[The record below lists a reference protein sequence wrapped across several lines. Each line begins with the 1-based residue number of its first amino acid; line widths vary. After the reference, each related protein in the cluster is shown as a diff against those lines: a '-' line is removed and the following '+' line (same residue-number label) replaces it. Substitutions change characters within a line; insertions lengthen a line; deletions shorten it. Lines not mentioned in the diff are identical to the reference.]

1 MRAFDSQDCQD
12 CFAFENRYSTSFLEL
27 LRGVEFFGEAHVAEQ
42 DQNLR
47 KAVELKMT
55 LINRYPRILSFAF
68 ILVVLLVLPFQIT
81 DAAKRRHENNVRGK
95 KDRHSVSRSE
105 KGKKLAARDRR
116 ANNRRERLSARD
128 TRRGGRSRIS
138 PRLSRRELRRDRAQS
153 AREQAAMLKALER
166 RRGRPLTKRERTAEL
181 RRMGSQRRR
190 EMLEARRRAEAARRA
205 AIARQRALDQALRDE
220 VQGMIARDNTSG
232 EDPQVRR
239 VAINALGNHAG
250 TVVVMDPM
258 TGKLYSIVNQEWGVR
273 RGFKPCS
280 TIKLVTGVAGLSENI
295 IPPSELT
302 LAADRP
308 RMDLTS
314 ALARS
319 DNAYFERVGSGIGFD
334 KMIHYARELGLGEKT
349 GANVSFES
357 AGHLPEMGPGFALHR
372 MFSYADGFEVT
383 ALQLGNL
390 VSAMANG
397 GKLLV
402 PQIPNP
408 QDNSAKFKTKVRRKL
423 DIDGNVLQRMIPGM
437 IGSVNYG
444 SGRRAYDPMQTV
456 AGKTGT
462 CNGGG
467 GSWVGLFTSYAPLA
481 NPRLAVVVIT
491 RGTDAH
497 HHLPAAVAGQIYRD
511 LHDRFGTP
519 TNLQIASTPDDEEKE
534 VGTEEGDDMMADQ
547 NAKDAANT
555 DDSSAVATPSP
566 AHKLLPESGPSNVKR
581 VMNPINPPVQKTEA
595 QKPATPA
602 KTSMKPT
609 IQPDNRPRRTQDK
622 QP

>member
-1 MRAFDSQDCQD
+1 
-12 CFAFENRYSTSFLEL
+12 
-27 LRGVEFFGEAHVAEQ
+27 
-42 DQNLR
+42 
-47 KAVELKMT
+47 MT
-55 LINRYPRILSFAF
+55 LTNRHPRTLFFALILIA
-68 ILVVLLVLPFQIT
+68 LLVLPFNT
-81 DAAKRRHENNVRGK
+81 ADAARKRHEKNAREKNS
-95 KDRHSVSRSE
+95 RHAATRSE
-105 KGKKLAARDRR
+105 KGKKLSAKERR
-116 ANNRRERLSARD
+116 NNRREQLSAKD
-128 TRRGGRSRIS
+128 SRRGGKS
-138 PRLSRRELRRDRAQS
+138 RLSRRELRREA
-153 AREQAAMLKALER
+153 AREQSASLKALER
-166 RRGRPLTKRERTAEL
+166 KLHRPLNRRERA
-181 RRMGSQRRR
+181 RMAAQRRR
-190 EMLEARRRAEAARRA
+190 EILEARRRAEAARRA
-205 AIARQRALDQALRDE
+205 AIARQRALDKALRDE
-220 VQGMIARDNTSG
+220 VQGMIARDNTIG

-258 TGKLYSIVNQEWGVR
+258 TGKVYSIVNQEWGVR

-280 TIKLVTGVAGLSENI
+280 TIKLVTGVAGLSENGI
-295 IPPSELT
+295 SPAELT
-302 LAADRP
+302 LASGRNQ
-308 RMDLTS
+308 DLTS
-314 ALARS
+314 ALAHS
-319 DNAYFERVGSGIGFD
+319 DNPYFERVGSNIGFD

-349 GANVSFES
+349 GANVPFEF
-357 AGHLPEMGPGFALHR
+357 AGHLPEMKPGFALHR

-402 PQIPNP
+402 PQVPNP
-408 QDNSAKFKTKVRRKL
+408 QEVSAKFKPKVRRKL

-444 SGRRAYDPMQTV
+444 SGRKAYDPLQTV

-511 LHDRFGTP
+511 LHQRFGTP

-534 VGTEEGDDMMADQ
+534 LGTEEGNDMIADQ
-547 NAKDAANT
+547 SGTNAA
-555 DDSSAVATPSP
+555 SSAADTAAPT
-566 AHKLLPESGPSNVKR
+566 HKLVPESSPSNVKR
-581 VMNPINPPVQKTEA
+581 VIKPINLPTQKSDS
-595 QKPATPA
+595 QKVVTPS
-602 KTSMKPT
+602 TVKPST
-609 IQPDNRPRRTQDK
+609 QPDNRPRRTLNS

>member
-1 MRAFDSQDCQD
+1 
-12 CFAFENRYSTSFLEL
+12 
-27 LRGVEFFGEAHVAEQ
+27 
-42 DQNLR
+42 
-47 KAVELKMT
+47 MT
-55 LINRYPRILSFAF
+55 LTNRHPRNLSFAF
-68 ILVVLLVLPFQIT
+68 ILVLLLVLPFQI
-81 DAAKRRHENNVRGK
+81 AEGAKKRHEDRARGK
-95 KDRHSVSRSE
+95 NERRSASRAD
-105 KGKKLAARDRR
+105 KGKKLSARDRR
-116 ANNRRERLSARD
+116 ASNRRERLSARD
-128 TRRGGRSRIS
+128 SRRGGKSRAS
-138 PRLSRRELRRDRAQS
+138 AHLSRRELRIQS
-153 AREQAAMLKALER
+153 AREQASLLKALER
-166 RRGRPLTKRERTAEL
+166 KRGRPLSKRERNAEL
-181 RRMGSQRRR
+181 RRMGSKRRR
-190 EMLEARRRAEAARRA
+190 EILEARRRAEAARRA
-205 AIARQRALDQALRDE
+205 AIARQRALDKALRDE
-220 VQGMIARDNTSG
+220 VQGMISRDNTSG

-258 TGKLYSIVNQEWGVR
+258 TGKVYSIVNQEWAVR

-280 TIKLVTGVAGLSENI
+280 TIKLVTGVAGLSENVI
-295 IPPSELT
+295 QPAEL
-302 LAADRP
+302 ASASDN

-314 ALARS
+314 ALAHS
-319 DNAYFERVGSGIGFD
+319 DNSYFERVGSGLGFD

-349 GANVSFES
+349 GANVPFEY
-357 AGHLPEMGPGFALHR
+357 AGHLPEMGPGFAMHR

-408 QDNSAKFKTKVRRKL
+408 QEPSARFKPRVRRKL
-423 DIDGNVLQRMIPGM
+423 EIDGNVLQRMIPGM

-444 SGRRAYDPMQTV
+444 SGRKAYDPLQTV

-481 NPRLAVVVIT
+481 NPKLAVVVIT

-511 LHDRFGTP
+511 LHNRFGTP

-534 VGTEEGDDMMADQ
+534 VGTEEGDDMIAEQSKEADD
-547 NAKDAANT
+547 NKNN
-555 DDSSAVATPSP
+555 SSAEATPSP
-566 AHKLLPESGPSNVKR
+566 ARRLLPESVPSNVKR
-581 VMNPINPPVQKTEA
+581 VINPINSPAQKTET
-595 QKPATPA
+595 QKGVTPV
-602 KTSMKPT
+602 KTPVKT
-609 IQPDNRPRRTQDK
+609 TTQPDNRPRRTQD
-622 QP
+622 QMP

>member
-1 MRAFDSQDCQD
+1 M
-12 CFAFENRYSTSFLEL
+12 N
-27 LRGVEFFGEAHVAEQ
+27 
-42 DQNLR
+42 
-47 KAVELKMT
+47 
-55 LINRYPRILSFAF
+55 
-68 ILVVLLVLPFQIT
+68 
-81 DAAKRRHENNVRGK
+81 
-95 KDRHSVSRSE
+95 
-105 KGKKLAARDRR
+105 
-116 ANNRRERLSARD
+116 
-128 TRRGGRSRIS
+128 
-138 PRLSRRELRRDRAQS
+138 
-153 AREQAAMLKALER
+153 
-166 RRGRPLTKRERTAEL
+166 KRERAAEL
-181 RRMGSQRRR
+181 RRLVAQRRR
-190 EMLEARRRAEAARRA
+190 EILEARRRAEAARRA

-220 VQGMIARDNTSG
+220 VQGMISRDNTTG

-258 TGKLYSIVNQEWGVR
+258 TGKVYSIVNQEWAVR

-280 TIKLVTGVAGLSENI
+280 TIKLVTGVAGLSENV
-295 IPPSELT
+295 IPPAELT
-302 LAADRP
+302 LASDR
-308 RMDLTS
+308 RGMDLTS

-319 DNAYFERVGSGIGFD
+319 DNPYFERVGSGIGFD

-349 GANVSFES
+349 GANVPFEYP
-357 AGHLPEMGPGFALHR
+357 GRLPEMKPGFALHR

-383 ALQLGNL
+383 ALQLGTM

-397 GKLLV
+397 GKLFV
-402 PQIPNP
+402 PQVPNP
-408 QDNSAKFKTKVRRKL
+408 QDKFKPKVRRKL

-444 SGRRAYDPMQTV
+444 SGRKAYDPLQTV

-497 HHLPAAVAGQIYRD
+497 RHLPAAVAGQIYRD
-511 LHDRFGTP
+511 LHQRFGTP

-534 VGTEEGDDMMADQ
+534 IGTGEGEDMIADQ
-547 NAKDAANT
+547 NGTDAEGNT
-555 DDSSAVATPSP
+555 NTSATATPAP
-566 AHKLLPESGPSNVKR
+566 THKLVPESSPNTVKR
-581 VMNPINPPVQKTEA
+581 VLMPINSQTQKADT
-595 QKPATPA
+595 QKSSTPA
-602 KTSMKPT
+602 KTSVKPPT
-609 IQPDNRPRRTQDK
+609 EPDNRPRRTQEK